1 MLDLSHVRSFVVVA
15 EELHFGR
22 AARRLRLTQP
32 PVSRHVQLLEAE
44 LGVCLLSR
52 TSHSVALTPAGQT
65 FLPEARA
72 LLGASERAAQ
82 LARQAAQVVGSG
94 ALTVGFIGSSTYDF
108 LPRIINRTRAELP
121 NTELVLKEML
131 GSAQIDA
138 LQLGRIDIGLLRPS
152 PSSVAYASSC
162 VLREG
167 MALALPRGHRLAT
180 GRWPDLS
187 DLEGEPFIMYSP
199 DSPYMHALLSNAFAA
214 AGIRS
219 RVVQAVSQAQTIL
232 SLVST
237 GVGLALVPEDARNA
251 CFDSVTIRPIAAKPE
266 LVAELHAIWR
276 PENRNP
282 ALGPFRDLLHRIAAP
297 RT

>member
-1 MLDLSHVRSFVVVA
+1 MLDLNHLRSFVAVA

-22 AARRLRLTQP
+22 AARRLGMTQP
-32 PVSRHVQLLEAE
+32 PLSRHIQLLEAG
-44 LGVCLLSR
+44 LGVRLLER
-52 TSHSVALTPAGQT
+52 TSHSVALTPAGQV

-72 LLGASERAAQ
+72 LLGASERASQ
-82 LARQAAQVVGSG
+82 LVRQAAQKHGSG
-94 ALTVGFIGSSTYDF
+94 TLTIGFIGSSTYDF
-108 LPRIINRTRAELP
+108 LPSILSRARAELP

-138 LQLGRIDIGLLRPS
+138 LQLGRIDLGLIRPS
-152 PSSVAYASSC
+152 PSPLAYTSSC

-167 MALALPRGHRLAT
+167 MALALPQGHPLT
-180 GRWPDLS
+180 SGRWPSLH

-199 DSPYMHALLSNAFAA
+199 DSPYMHALLSTAFAA
-214 AGIRS
+214 AGIRP

-237 GVGLALVPEDARNA
+237 GMGLALVPEDTRKA
-251 CFDSVTIRPIAAKPE
+251 CFGDVVIRPIGSTPE
-266 LVAELHAIWR
+266 LAAELHAIWQ

-282 ALGPFRDLLHRIAAP
+282 ALGPFRDLLHRIAKRRP
-297 RT
+297 